1 MTITNEHKL
10 HYCIEEERE
19 IFLYIFYCP
28 LRFFFYDCFQLLD
41 FSSIIF
47 CPGQFSSPK
56 FIIDQNVYI
65 FFCNYNKKSYTSR
78 LVQLSFTF
86 RHHMYIKVCQ
96 LVSFFPVFS
105 HFELFS
111 PSDFILIFLH
121 FCCDGFINYRNS
133 DIVLTL

>member
-1 MTITNEHKL
+1 MTVFS
-10 HYCIEEERE
+10 CW
-19 IFLYIFYCP
+19 IFL
-28 LRFFFYDCFQLLD
+28 LL
-41 FSSIIF
+41 FSVLVNSLLQSLLLIKM
-47 CPGQFSSPK
+47 ST
-56 FIIDQNVYI
+56 I

-133 DIVLTL
+133 DIVNTVTFQFKQWIKIFENVSQFAMLMFFRILI